1 MCVYIHFHLFVS
13 CTVFSH
19 VHDTKWGESYT
30 VLWLISFDQDKPMTK
45 STESAVNT
53 TLWILRTAAWS
64 VICNIKK
71 KAFICHYHGM
81 VRASAWVLQSF
92 NLLCLIKDL
101 YTSMT
106 DHSTRTSWKST
117 PRPVCFFFFFWVL
130 ILCRGPVQSSFLT
143 IPHGVNLN
151 AAKVLAVFQ
160 SHVGLLHLHGKW

>member
-1 MCVYIHFHLFVS
+1 MCIYTFSSFCIMYCIFTCTWYKMRWIIYFDSSLLIRINQWQNRLNQLWTPRCEFFAQQRGQLFV
-13 CTVFSH
+13 
-19 VHDTKWGESYT
+19 
-30 VLWLISFDQDKPMTK
+30 
-45 STESAVNT
+45 
-53 TLWILRTAAWS
+53 TL
-64 VICNIKK
+64 KK

-117 PRPVCFFFFFWVL
+117 PRPVCFFFFWVL